1 MVKWLKDSIV
11 CFWSQGH
18 SGVKAIKEEL
28 NSRSREELSDLCLK
42 LSKFKKENKE
52 LLTYLLFEADNENL
66 FIISIQEEIDLEF
79 ENINRKSYYFIKKSI
94 RKILRNTKK
103 NIRYSKK
110 KQTEVELLLHF
121 CKKLKKF
128 DPSISNSIPLT
139 RIFDREI
146 LKVEKILNT
155 LHPDLKYDYETEIES
170 ILEL

>member
-1 MVKWLKDSIV
+1 MKAA
-11 CFWSQGH
+11 
-18 SGVKAIKEEL
+18 GVKAIKEEL
-28 NSRSREELSDLCLK
+28 NSRSRQELSDLCLK

-155 LHPDLKYDYETEIES
+155 LHPDLKYDYKTEIES

>member
-1 MVKWLKDSIV
+1 MKAA
-11 CFWSQGH
+11 
-18 SGVKAIKEEL
+18 GVKAIKEEL
-28 NSRSREELSDLCLK
+28 NSRSRQELSDLCLK

-146 LKVEKILNT
+146 LKIEKILNT
-155 LHPDLKYDYETEIES
+155 LHPDLKYDYKTEMKS
-170 ILEL
+170 IFEL

>member
-1 MVKWLKDSIV
+1 MKAA
-11 CFWSQGH
+11 
-18 SGVKAIKEEL
+18 GVKAIKEEL

-139 RIFDREI
+139 RIFDKEI